1 MLGHNL
7 CRWKAQFWQRTLYDI
22 RSSQGL
28 QNFEDENGK
37 SPAVAQIM
45 NLMKLFHP
53 SSQTSTLLRTV
64 ISSRILDLYL
74 SAAL

>member
-7 CRWKAQFWQRTLYDI
+7 CRWRVQFWQRMLYDI

-28 QNFEDENGK
+28 QNFKDEDGK
-37 SPAVAQIM
+37 SPAVAQVM

-53 SSQTSTLLRTV
+53 SSQTSTLLRTM
-64 ISSRILDLYL
+64 IPSRILDTYL
-74 SAAL
+74 ITAL